1 MKICMLTTVHSP
13 FDTRIYYKEAISLA
27 KKYDVVVIAPSDGE
41 IDRVVGDVEVKT
53 IKKAKNKIFHLLT
66 LWRIFLAGLNEECDV
81 YHCHELGSL
90 FLGVIYKL
98 LKGTKLVYDA
108 HEHWPSQFL
117 EDIGVNNSNFLY
129 DLLERFVLDYELLL
143 SGFSDSILAVS
154 ESVAERF
161 RDSGKPLGVILNVPV
176 LQYSLCGDTCNKNP
190 RELIY
195 MGGKL
200 QASHGVQECYDA
212 VMRLRDDYPDIR
224 LTIVGKLDGRL
235 SQVQRQG
242 QDNGHFNITGTLPYD
257 KMYRRIREGGIGLVF
272 FQKVS
277 YNMYIGLPNKL
288 FDYMSC
294 GLPVVASDFPEIR
307 RVLEDCKCGI
317 LVGDDGGH
325 GIYMAIKHL
334 LDNPDEAR
342 KMGENGRKAVEERYN
357 WNRVEKKLFKVYS
370 DLIPEVV

>member
-1 MKICMLTTVHSP
+1 MKICMLTTVHPP
-13 FDTRIYYKEAISLA
+13 FDTRIYHKEAVSLA
-27 KKYDVVVIAPSDGE
+27 KKYDVVVIAPSDEE
-41 IDRVVGDVEVKT
+41 INRVVGDVEVKT
-53 IKKAKNKIFHLLT
+53 IKKAKNKIFHFLT
-66 LWRIFLAGLNEECDV
+66 LWRIFLSGLKEDCDI

-90 FLGVIYKL
+90 FLGVIFKL
-98 LKGTKLVYDA
+98 VNGTKLVYDA

-117 EDIGVNNSNFLY
+117 EDIGINDTNILY
-129 DLLERFVLDYELLL
+129 GLLEKIILKYELFL

-161 RDSGKPLGVILNVPV
+161 NNSGKPLRVILNVPV
-176 LQYSLCGDTCNKNP
+176 LQYSLCVDTCTKNS

-200 QASHGVQECYDA
+200 QTSHGLQECYDA
-212 VMRLRDDYPDIR
+212 VTRLRADYPDII
-224 LTIVGKLDGRL
+224 LTIVGKLDDRL
-235 SQVQRQG
+235 NLVLKEDS
-242 QDNGHFNITGTLPYD
+242 DHFNITGILPYD
-257 KMYRRIREGGIGLVF
+257 KMYKRISEGGIGLVF

-317 LVGDDGGH
+317 LVGGNGRYD
-325 GIYMAIKHL
+325 IYGAIHYLIK
-334 LDNPDEAR
+334 NPDKAR
-342 KMGENGRKAVEERYN
+342 EMGENGKKAVEERYN
-357 WNRVEKKLFKVYS
+357 WDRMEVKLFEIYS
-370 DLIPEVV
+370 DPTLII